1 MYKTDVSDYNTLKN
15 QRDYSK
21 ILKKY
26 ESMKLKTEPT
36 ELQKYYQY
44 LTYQQPILDELNY
57 VSERMKNEDI
67 RTKTNDFNF
76 IEDLRKKRE
85 ELMKVNSKK
94 EQDAGIATL
103 FEPKM
108 RMEEPDITPTIIT
121 DLELAYIEP
130 KTELKASGLF
140 GDEDEGI
147 YGPEFGE
154 IDYEKEPLTEE
165 DKVQRRKFV
174 KAKKAQ
180 EKISAALLGKLK
192 RDKFVQEEVEPR
204 IKAASRLQESVRE
217 KQKNLKATKKER
229 DELKKAKE
237 AATKIQSAF
246 RVKKAIGKASDIAS
260 EREIKKAAD
269 AASRLQAAVKGKL
282 KRDKFVEEEPMRAA
296 TKIQKIYRGS
306 SQREKMRLQN
316 VEKDLTDALSLA
328 STVAD
333 KARIEQE
340 FAVKRGRGR
349 PVGSKNKPKP

>member
-94 EQDAGIATL
+94 EEDAGIATL

-108 RMEEPDITPTIIT
+108 RMEEPDMTPTIIT

-165 DKVQRRKFV
+165 DKEQRRKFV

-180 EKISAALLGKLK
+180 EKIGAALLGKLK
-192 RDKFVQEEVEPR
+192 RDRLIKEEVEPR

-217 KQKNLKATKKER
+217 KQKNLKATQKER

-246 RVKKAIGKASDIAS
+246 RVKK
-260 EREIKKAAD
+260 EIKKAAD
-269 AASRLQAAVKGKL
+269 AASKLQAAVKRKPI
-282 KRDKFVEEEPMRAA
+282 RDKFVEEEPMRAA
-296 TKIQKIYRGS
+296 TKIQKIFRGS

-333 KARIEQE
+333 RARIEQE
-340 FAVKRGRGR
+340 FSVKRGRGR